1 MRLSDWRARAPA
13 KDAVSTRVDAVVT
26 TGLTTLGADADPDC
40 WIAWGDD
47 PSVRY
52 LILAPIAAGLI
63 QLNVRVNVAG
73 EGPRAS
79 GKVIRWHRVQLGELG
94 IELQGGHRLAT
105 FQIDTQVLTGA
116 DEVADRIAAFAQVL
130 YAAVDGRPIP
140 SPARAT
146 NTKPTSTARPRSTTR
161 TPGSGTSTPALLGP
175 GARPTKAPKP
185 PNASRAP
192 GTSKTPRGPKLPGGS
207 KAPRA
212 AG

>member
-13 KDAVSTRVDAVVT
+13 KEAVAARVIDTVT
-26 TGLTTLGADADPDC
+26 TGLTTLGAEEDPDC

-47 PSVRY
+47 PAVRY
-52 LILAPIAAGLI
+52 LVLAPIPAGLI

-94 IELQGGHRLAT
+94 IELQGDHRLAT

-130 YAAVDGRPIP
+130 YAAVDRRPIAA
-140 SPARAT
+140 PAR
-146 NTKPTSTARPRSTTR
+146 
-161 TPGSGTSTPALLGP
+161 SG
-175 GARPTKAPKP
+175 GARGGGGATVRARGKTPSRTAAAVPRPAKS
-185 PNASRAP
+185 SRAP
-192 GTSKTPRGPKLPGGS
+192 R
-207 KAPRA
+207 
-212 AG
+212 

>member
-13 KDAVSTRVDAVVT
+13 KDAVAPRVNTVVT

-47 PSVRY
+47 PAVRY
-52 LILAPIAAGLI
+52 LVLAPVAAGLI

-94 IELQGGHRLAT
+94 LELQGGHRLAT
-105 FQIDTQVLTGA
+105 FQIDSQVLTGA
-116 DEVADRIAAFAQVL
+116 DDAADRIAAFAQAL

-140 SPARAT
+140 RLSRVAKAGGPARTSSSRGQSVPMIGPGGQTKTAARAT
-146 NTKPTSTARPRSTTR
+146 VP
-161 TPGSGTSTPALLGP
+161 PAP
-175 GARPTKAPKP
+175 KAPRARGT
-185 PNASRAP
+185 NA
-192 GTSKTPRGPKLPGGS
+192 S
-207 KAPRA
+207 KAPRSA
-212 AG
+212 R